1 MADAFFTLRVLS
13 PLGTVFE
20 GKARSATLPTA
31 EGEIM
36 ILAHHMPM
44 VSVLVD
50 GEMRVD
56 TGQKVISIAIAGG
69 FLDTSAATVPGG
81 IPAAAP
87 GGIQAAT
94 APGGISAAAATTAAA
109 EPVAVPG
116 AEPPGAAAK
125 GPDESLPQ
133 AVVLS
138 DFAAESDSIE
148 VARAEA
154 AKARAEELLSEKKD
168 RADTLMVERDLQRA
182 ILQLKIAEKV
192 RKRRPS

>member
-1 MADAFFTLRVLS
+1 MADALFILRVLS

-31 EGEIM
+31 DGEIM
-36 ILAHHMPM
+36 ILAHHMPL
-44 VSVLVD
+44 VCVLVD

-56 TGQKVISIAIAGG
+56 TGQKIVSIAIAGG

-81 IPAAAP
+81 IRAAAP
-87 GGIQAAT
+87 EAT
-94 APGGISAAAATTAAA
+94 AEA
-109 EPVAVPG
+109 E
-116 AEPPGAAAK
+116 
-125 GPDESLPQ
+125 ESLPQ

-154 AKARAEELLSEKKD
+154 AKARAEELLAEKKD
-168 RADTLMVERDLQRA
+168 RGDVLMVERDLQRA
-182 ILQLKIAEKV
+182 ILQLKIAEKA
-192 RKRRPS
+192 RKRRPT

>member
-1 MADAFFTLRVLS
+1 VADALFTLRVLS

-31 EGEIM
+31 DGEIM
-36 ILAHHMPM
+36 ILAHHMPL
-44 VSVLVD
+44 VCVLVD

-56 TGQKVISIAIAGG
+56 TGQKIVSIAIAGG

-81 IPAAAP
+81 IRAATVP
-87 GGIQAAT
+87 GGIRAAT
-94 APGGISAAAATTAAA
+94 VPGGIRAAT
-109 EPVAVPG
+109 VPG
-116 AEPPGAAAK
+116 GIPAATPEATAEA
-125 GPDESLPQ
+125 EEILPQ

-154 AKARAEELLSEKKD
+154 AKARAEDLLAEKKD
-168 RADTLMVERDLQRA
+168 RGDVLMVERDLQRA
-182 ILQLKIAEKV
+182 ILQLKIAEKA
-192 RKRRPS
+192 RKRRPT

>member
-1 MADAFFTLRVLS
+1 MADALFTLRVLS

-36 ILAHHMPM
+36 ILARHMPL
-44 VSVLVD
+44 VCVLVD

-56 TGQKVISIAIAGG
+56 TGQKIVSIAIAGG
-69 FLDTSAATVPGG
+69 FLDTSAGG
-81 IPAAAP
+81 A
-87 GGIQAAT
+87 G
-94 APGGISAAAATTAAA
+94 AAA
-109 EPVAVPG
+109 EA
-116 AEPPGAAAK
+116 
-125 GPDESLPQ
+125 DEGLPQ

-154 AKARAEELLSEKKD
+154 AKRRAEELLAEKKD
-168 RADTLMVERDLQRA
+168 RGEVLLVERDLQRA

-192 RKRRPS
+192 KRRRPT

>member
-31 EGEIM
+31 DGEIM
-36 ILAHHMPM
+36 ILAHHMPL

-69 FLDTSAATVPGG
+69 FLDTSAAAPGGIPAAAVPGG
-81 IPAAAP
+81 IPAAAAE
-87 GGIQAAT
+87 AAP
-94 APGGISAAAATTAAA
+94 APP
-109 EPVAVPG
+109 E
-116 AEPPGAAAK
+116 
-125 GPDESLPQ
+125 ESLPQ

-148 VARAEA
+148 IARAEA

-168 RADTLMVERDLQRA
+168 RAETLMVERDLQRA
-182 ILQLKIAEKV
+182 ILQLKIAEKA
-192 RKRRPS
+192 RKRRPT